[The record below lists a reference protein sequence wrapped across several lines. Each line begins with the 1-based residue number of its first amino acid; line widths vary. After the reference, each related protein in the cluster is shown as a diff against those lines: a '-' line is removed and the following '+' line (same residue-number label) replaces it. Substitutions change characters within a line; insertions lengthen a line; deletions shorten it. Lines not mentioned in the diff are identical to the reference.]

1 MQAMAAPAACSRRR
15 CLANAGAPAGVDCR
29 LECLHNLP
37 PPIAVV
43 AVNCFHNEGRRVI
56 AHPALHRSIATIN
69 GKGGTL
75 KTSITANVGGLLAA
89 AGYRVLLIDLEPQG
103 NLAQD
108 LGYTHISDEGEQ
120 CFTAVSAGAALTPFA
135 ARDNLDV
142 VAGGERLHDLA
153 AVILSRQQRGDASLV
168 YRALA
173 TSLAPTATDYD
184 FVIIDCP
191 PGEEVLQQM
200 ALGAARWVLI
210 PTKTDA
216 SSRIG
221 LSRVAKQFQL
231 ARHHNPGLA
240 LLGVAIVG
248 LNLSARRVHAR
259 ARATIEEELEGTAP
273 VFEAVIRHAEA
284 VAVDARDRGQ
294 LIHELERDGMNQPKW
309 YEQLRASQ
317 TKGERLADATKLAG
331 DYQAM
336 AEEIARHLIGL
347 ETQGEVPA

>member
-1 MQAMAAPAACSRRR
+1 MIS
-15 CLANAGAPAGVDCR
+15 D
-29 LECLHNLP
+29 
-37 PPIAVV
+37 
-43 AVNCFHNEGRRVI
+43 
-56 AHPALHRSIATIN
+56 PALYRTIATIN

-75 KTSITANVGGLLAA
+75 KTSITANVGGLLGA
-89 AGYRVLLIDLEPQG
+89 AGYRVLLVDLDPQG

-108 LGYTHISDEGEQ
+108 LGYTHLSDEGEQ
-120 CFTAVSAGAALTPFA
+120 CFTAVSAGVPLTPFA
-135 ARDNLDV
+135 ARDHLDV

-168 YRALA
+168 YRSLA
-173 TSLAPTATDYD
+173 ASLAPTAGGYD
-184 FVIIDCP
+184 FVLIDCP

-221 LSRVAKQFQL
+221 LRRVAKQFLL
-231 ARHHNPGLA
+231 ARGHNPTIE

-248 LNLSARRVHAR
+248 LNLTARRIHAR
-259 ARATIEEELEGTAP
+259 ARATIEEELEGAAP
-273 VFEAVIRHAEA
+273 IFEAVIRHAEA
-284 VAVDARDRGQ
+284 VAVDARERGQ
-294 LIHELERDGMNQPKW
+294 LIHELERDGLNQPKW

-317 TKGERLADATKLAG
+317 AKGDRLADATKLAG
-331 DYQAM
+331 DYQNM

-347 ETQGEVPA
+347 EAQGEVPA